1 MLTGGEDPDTLVA
14 KGGPAAFEAV
24 LAGAKPLS
32 AALYDLLAGA
42 TPPATPEQRAA
53 FRNRLD
59 AAAKSIPDKALSSE
73 YRRAWLDR
81 FFAEGRSARPAS
93 APRPAWTPR
102 GKPGELVSI
111 RGLQRTAIDQE
122 AIKLERARN
131 LLAILL
137 HHPALLPEVEEAL
150 AALELPAGDCTQL
163 REALL
168 AWLPGADHLDS
179 MKLMDHLREAGRET
193 AASWATRKRG
203 LSQAADPGAQPKEAL
218 EAWWHF
224 FGLLR
229 GEAELIEDRAEAER
243 MLVATND
250 PVAQQRLISLNKA
263 LDALRRGEAD
273 EPAESGTI

>member
-1 MLTGGEDPDTLVA
+1 
-14 KGGPAAFEAV
+14 
-24 LAGAKPLS
+24 
-32 AALYDLLAGA
+32 
-42 TPPATPEQRAA
+42 
-53 FRNRLD
+53 
-59 AAAKSIPDKALSSE
+59 
-73 YRRAWLDR
+73 
-81 FFAEGRSARPAS
+81 
-93 APRPAWTPR
+93 
-102 GKPGELVSI
+102 LVSI

-122 AIKLERARN
+122 AIKLERTRN